1 MVHKQL
7 DQMKNKILNFLN
19 LAYSVIKVLDSSE
32 KRALSYNVIYSV
44 INTFLELF
52 SITTIIYL
60 LLVISGQNLT
70 ESKISLIFN
79 NILPQDS
86 LIISSAILMIVVVVI
101 KTAFQILFS
110 YFQEYTSQ
118 QIQKRINNTLFTKF
132 INSKYESYINESSS
146 RIVRMLS
153 QEATKIG
160 NQLVSPL
167 INIINETF
175 LLLFVSTFIFIY
187 DPILGLIVYLVS
199 ILLIFSFSEFIS
211 SRIHS
216 LGKLVADN
224 SNGRIKNITEAYRS
238 FDLIKMYN
246 FQYSFIDRYKKHT
259 DKITDGS
266 FKFMFYSKLPKSIFE
281 LFVFLFLFSL
291 ILVLYLSNNNEL
303 LISYL
308 SILAVSVYKIIPSLN
323 KMSSSLQSVQY
334 FVSPFA
340 ELVEFLKTEV
350 NDPEI
355 INTEPFKLISYS
367 NFTFSYSNKNKF
379 FESINFKII
388 KGDFIG
394 IYGPSGSGKSTFI
407 KIICG
412 LLSPEDGKIKIDD
425 KLIDKNILHNYFSY
439 VPQDPFILDENIF
452 TNISFNFND
461 DQIDKERVFDV
472 LKKVELFDKFDGK
485 FYESLGENGIKVSGG
500 QKQRIAIAR
509 ALFFNKKVI
518 ILDESTSNLDP
529 KTEIKIL
536 DLLKDLNKIIT
547 IIFVSHKQNSLVH
560 CNRLYEIINN
570 QIKIVK

>member
-1 MVHKQL
+1 
-7 DQMKNKILNFLN
+7 MKNKISKFLN
-19 LAYSVIKVLDSSE
+19 LAHSVIKALNLRE
-32 KRALSYNVIYSV
+32 KRALTYNVIFSV

-52 SITTIIYL
+52 SIATIIYL
-60 LLVISGQNLT
+60 LLVISEQNLT
-70 ESKISLIFN
+70 ESKISAIFN

-86 LIISSAILMIVVVVI
+86 LIISSAILMIVVVII

-110 YFQEYTSQ
+110 YFQEHTSQ
-118 QIQKRINNTLFTKF
+118 QIQKRINNTLFIKF
-132 INSKYESYINESSS
+132 INSKYESYINESSP

-160 NQLVSPL
+160 NQLVSPF
-167 INIINETF
+167 ISIINETF
-175 LLLFVSTFIFIY
+175 LLIFVSTFIFIY
-187 DPILGLIVYLVS
+187 DPILGLVVYLVS
-199 ILLIFSFSEFIS
+199 ILLIFSFSKYIS
-211 SRIHS
+211 SRIHL
-216 LGKLVADN
+216 LGKIVADN
-224 SNGRIKNITEAYRS
+224 SNNRIKNITEAYRS

-246 FQYSFIDRYKKHT
+246 FQSSFIDRYKKHT
-259 DKITDGS
+259 EKITDGS
-266 FKFMFYSKLPKSIFE
+266 FKFMFYAKLPKSICE
-281 LFVFLFLFSL
+281 LFIFLFLFSL

-350 NDPEI
+350 NEPEI
-355 INTEPFKLISYS
+355 INTKPFKFIKYNDFS
-367 NFTFSYSNKNKF
+367 FSYSNKNKF

-412 LLSPEDGKIKIDD
+412 LLSPEGGKISIDD

-452 TNISFNFND
+452 TNISFNFNE

-472 LKKVELFDKFDGK
+472 LKQVELYDKFNGK
-485 FYESLGENGIKVSGG
+485 FHESLGENGIKVSGG
-500 QKQRIAIAR
+500 QKQRISIAR
-509 ALFFNKKVI
+509 ALFFDKKVI

-536 DLLKDLNKIIT
+536 DLLKDLNKLIT

-560 CNRLYEIINN
+560 CNRLHEIINN
-570 QIKIVK
+570 QIKIIK

>member
-1 MVHKQL
+1 
-7 DQMKNKILNFLN
+7 MKNKIYKFLN
-19 LAYSVIKVLDSSE
+19 LAYSVIKALNLRE
-32 KRALSYNVIYSV
+32 KRALTYNVIFSV

-52 SITTIIYL
+52 SIATIIYL

-70 ESKISLIFN
+70 ESKISVIFN

-86 LIISSAILMIVVVVI
+86 LIISAAILMIVVVII

-110 YFQEYTSQ
+110 YFQEHTSQ
-118 QIQKRINNTLFTKF
+118 QIQKRINNTLFIKF
-132 INSKYESYINESSS
+132 INSKYESYINESSP

-160 NQLVSPL
+160 NQLVSPF
-167 INIINETF
+167 ISIINETF
-175 LLLFVSTFIFIY
+175 LLIFVSTFIFIY
-187 DPILGLIVYLVS
+187 DPILGLVVYLVS
-199 ILLIFSFSEFIS
+199 ILLIFSFSKYIS
-211 SRIHS
+211 SRIHL
-216 LGKLVADN
+216 LGKIVADN
-224 SNGRIKNITEAYRS
+224 SNNRIKNITEAYRS

-246 FQYSFIDRYKKHT
+246 FQSSFIDRYKQHT
-259 DKITDGS
+259 EKITDGS
-266 FKFMFYSKLPKSIFE
+266 FKFMFYAKLPKSIFE
-281 LFVFLFLFSL
+281 LFIFLFLFSL
-291 ILVLYLSNNNEL
+291 ILVLYFSNNNEL

-350 NDPEI
+350 NNPEI
-355 INTEPFKLISYS
+355 INTKPFKLIKYNDFS
-367 NFTFSYSNKNKF
+367 FSYSNKNKF
-379 FESINFKII
+379 FESINFKIT

-412 LLSPEDGKIKIDD
+412 LLSLEGGKISIDN
-425 KLIDKNILHNYFSY
+425 KLVNKNILHNYFSY
-439 VPQDPFILDENIF
+439 VPQDPFILDENIV
-452 TNISFNFND
+452 TNVSFNFNE

-472 LKKVELFDKFDGK
+472 LKQVELYDKFNGK
-485 FYESLGENGIKVSGG
+485 FHESLGENGIKVSGG

-509 ALFFNKKVI
+509 ALFFDKKVI

-536 DLLKDLNKIIT
+536 DLLKDLNKLIT

-570 QIKIVK
+570 QIKIIK

>member
-1 MVHKQL
+1 
-7 DQMKNKILNFLN
+7 MKNKISKFLN
-19 LAYSVIKVLDSSE
+19 LAHSVIKALNLRE
-32 KRALSYNVIYSV
+32 KRALTYNVIFSV

-52 SITTIIYL
+52 SIATIIYL
-60 LLVISGQNLT
+60 LLVISEQNLT
-70 ESKISLIFN
+70 ESKISAIFN

-86 LIISSAILMIVVVVI
+86 LIISSAILMIVVVII

-110 YFQEYTSQ
+110 YFQEHTSQ
-118 QIQKRINNTLFTKF
+118 QIQKRINNTLFIKF
-132 INSKYESYINESSS
+132 INSKYESYINESSP

-160 NQLVSPL
+160 NQLVSPF
-167 INIINETF
+167 ISIINETF
-175 LLLFVSTFIFIY
+175 LLIFVSTFIFIY
-187 DPILGLIVYLVS
+187 DPILGLVVYLVS
-199 ILLIFSFSEFIS
+199 ILLIFSFSKYIS
-211 SRIHS
+211 SRIHL
-216 LGKLVADN
+216 LGKIVADN
-224 SNGRIKNITEAYRS
+224 SNNRIKNITEAYRS

-246 FQYSFIDRYKKHT
+246 FQSSFIDRYKKHT
-259 DKITDGS
+259 EKITDGS
-266 FKFMFYSKLPKSIFE
+266 FKFMFYAKLPKSIFE
-281 LFVFLFLFSL
+281 LFIFLFLFSL

-350 NDPEI
+350 NEPEI
-355 INTEPFKLISYS
+355 INTKPFKFIKYNDFS
-367 NFTFSYSNKNKF
+367 FSYSNKNKF

-412 LLSPEDGKIKIDD
+412 LLSPEGGKISIDD

-452 TNISFNFND
+452 TNISFNFNE

-472 LKKVELFDKFDGK
+472 LKQVELYDKFNGK
-485 FYESLGENGIKVSGG
+485 FHESLGENGIK
-500 QKQRIAIAR
+500 K
-509 ALFFNKKVI
+509 
-518 ILDESTSNLDP
+518 DY
-529 KTEIKIL
+529 L
-536 DLLKDLNKIIT
+536 DL
-547 IIFVSHKQNSLVH
+547 HP
-560 CNRLYEIINN
+560 E
-570 QIKIVK
+570 

>member
-1 MVHKQL
+1 
-7 DQMKNKILNFLN
+7 MKSKILAFLN
-19 LAYSVIKVLDSSE
+19 LAQSVIKALNLNE
-32 KRALSYNVIYSV
+32 KRALIYNVIFSV
-44 INTFLELF
+44 INTFLELI
-52 SITTIIYL
+52 SIATIVYL

-70 ESKISLIFN
+70 ESKISVVFN

-86 LIISSAILMIVVVVI
+86 LIISSAILMITVVI
-101 KTAFQILFS
+101 VKTVFQILFS
-110 YFQEYTSQ
+110 YFQERTSQ
-118 QIQKRINNTLFTKF
+118 NVQKRINNTLFIKF
-132 INSKYESYINESSS
+132 INSKYENYINESSP

-160 NQLVSPL
+160 NQLVSPF
-167 INIINETF
+167 ISIINESF
-175 LLLFVSTFIFIY
+175 LLVFVSTFIFIY
-187 DPILGLIVYLVS
+187 DPLLGLVVYLVS
-199 ILLIFSFSEFIS
+199 LLLIFSFSKYIS

-216 LGKLVADN
+216 LGKIVADN
-224 SNGRIKNITEAYRS
+224 SNNRIKNITEAYRS

-246 FQYSFIDRYKKHT
+246 FQSSFIDRYKSYT
-259 DKITDGS
+259 EKITDGS
-266 FKFMFYSKLPKSIFE
+266 FKFMFYAKLPKSIFE
-281 LFVFLFLFSL
+281 LFIFLLLFAL
-291 ILVLYLSNNNEL
+291 ILVLYLSKNNHL

-340 ELVEFLKTEV
+340 ELVELLKTKV
-350 NDPEI
+350 NDPNI
-355 INTEPFKLISYS
+355 INANPFELIKYKNLSFAYS
-367 NFTFSYSNKNKF
+367 KKNKF
-379 FESINFKII
+379 FESINFEITKN
-388 KGDFIG
+388 DFIG

-412 LLSPEDGKIKIDD
+412 LLTPERWNIIIDD
-425 KLIDKNILHNYFSY
+425 KLVNKNILHNYFSY

-452 TNISFNFND
+452 INISFNFNE
-461 DQIDKERVFDV
+461 DQIDKEKVFEV
-472 LKKVELFDKFDGK
+472 LKKVELFDKFKDK
-485 FYESLGENGIKVSGG
+485 FNDSLGENGIKVSGG

-509 ALFFNKKVI
+509 ALFFDKKVI

-536 DLLKDLNKIIT
+536 DLLRDLNKLIT

-570 QIKIVK
+570 EIKIIKWKQY

>member
-1 MVHKQL
+1 MLVHKQL

-52 SITTIIYL
+52 SITTIIY

-266 FKFMFYSKLPKSIFE
+266 
-281 LFVFLFLFSL
+281 
-291 ILVLYLSNNNEL
+291 
-303 LISYL
+303 
-308 SILAVSVYKIIPSLN
+308 LN
-323 KMSSSLQSVQY
+323 LC
-334 FVSPFA
+334 
-340 ELVEFLKTEV
+340 LLKTS
-350 NDPEI
+350 
-355 INTEPFKLISYS
+355 K
-367 NFTFSYSNKNKF
+367 
-379 FESINFKII
+379 
-388 KGDFIG
+388 
-394 IYGPSGSGKSTFI
+394 
-407 KIICG
+407 
-412 LLSPEDGKIKIDD
+412 
-425 KLIDKNILHNYFSY
+425 
-439 VPQDPFILDENIF
+439 
-452 TNISFNFND
+452 
-461 DQIDKERVFDV
+461 VF
-472 LKKVELFDKFDGK
+472 
-485 FYESLGENGIKVSGG
+485 
-500 QKQRIAIAR
+500 
-509 ALFFNKKVI
+509 
-518 ILDESTSNLDP
+518 
-529 KTEIKIL
+529 
-536 DLLKDLNKIIT
+536 
-547 IIFVSHKQNSLVH
+547 
-560 CNRLYEIINN
+560 
-570 QIKIVK
+570 